1 MRLTDFQRI
10 VAMNTLAGVGM
21 GLVGIFIPI
30 YLLELEYSFSTVISW
45 LLVHHLSLLAGAF
58 LAVYASNIIGLVR
71 CWYVRIVFVTFLFG
85 GLLLLP
91 TYPVFLFVLAF
102 ISGMES
108 AFFWIPYNILTVR
121 KTDDVTIGSSLAFM
135 SNVGSAVGI
144 AVPGLAALLI
154 VSYGYGV
161 LFAVALLFILVSI
174 VPVLSLRH
182 EKTNFQFRLS
192 AITKIV
198 SENRHFI
205 LPEIL
210 DNLGQDAQII
220 WTLFIFITALT
231 VLDIGVLGVLVGLIG
246 MGVTYVTGTLI
257 DKWDKKAIVRFGAV
271 ATTLMWIVSYVVAV
285 YVPTPTMLYVV
296 TALRGFALG
305 VFVATYGAIMFNR
318 ARSADA
324 QFLVLREVPTIL
336 GRIVL
341 FIITLALLSI
351 GKFEFIFIVVA
362 LFSLYFWFN
371 NFDVLMERPQV
382 RDKYI

>member
-1 MRLTDFQRI
+1 MTDFQRI

-30 YLLELEYSFSTVISW
+30 YLLELNYSFFTVISW
-45 LLVHHLSLLAGAF
+45 LLVHHLSLLFGAF
-58 LAVYASNIIGLVR
+58 LVVYVSNTIGLVR
-71 CWYVRIVFVTFLFG
+71 CWYVRTILVTLFFG

-91 TYPVFLFVLAF
+91 SYPILLFAIALV
-102 ISGMES
+102 SGMES

-121 KTDDVTIGSSLAFM
+121 KTEDTTIGSSLAFM

-154 VSYGYGV
+154 ISYGYGI
-161 LFAVALLFILVSI
+161 LFAVALVFILVSI

-182 EKTNFQFRLS
+182 EKTDFQFNMP
-192 AITKIV
+192 AIKKIV
-198 SENRHFI
+198 SENKSFI

-246 MGVTYVTGTLI
+246 MGVTYATGKLI
-257 DKWDKKAIVRFGAV
+257 DRWDKKTIVRIGAV
-271 ATTLMWIVSYVVAV
+271 ATTFMWVVSYLVAI
-285 YVPTPTMLYVV
+285 YSPTQVMLYVV
-296 TALRGFALG
+296 TALRGLALG
-305 VFVATYGAIMFNR
+305 VFVAAYGAIMFNR

-324 QFLVLREVPTIL
+324 QFLVLREVPTIF
-336 GRIVL
+336 GRMLL
-341 FIITLALLSI
+341 FVITLALLSI
-351 GKFEFIFIVVA
+351 GQFELIFIVVA
-362 LFSLYFWFN
+362 IFSLYFWFN
-371 NFDVLMERPQV
+371 NLDSLIKRPQV
-382 RDKYI
+382 RNSDI